1 MQHDCQY
8 EGHLK
13 KGEEEEG
20 RVKKSWEEAEK
31 EERKGRREEKI
42 GMWHTGERNNGGG
55 RGVGGGGVM
64 FIEQLDPLRAS
75 TRLTTQPAP
84 KGVVLL

>member
-31 EERKGRREEKI
+31 RKEKEGEKKGVKT

-64 FIEQLDPLRAS
+64 FIEQLDPL
-75 TRLTTQPAP
+75 
-84 KGVVLL
+84 